1 MDKSKQEMQP
11 GGHFKKEIGVFG
23 GISILGGIMIGSG
36 IFYLG
41 SYVMQRTHMS
51 MGLALLCWVI
61 GGLVSMLGGLCF
73 AELGAC
79 DPRAGG
85 MRTYLSRAYHPMA
98 GYLSGIISCFL
109 SGPGSIA
116 GVAIALPTALNSYFH
131 FDDLTI
137 KIIAVCLI
145 IGVTAFN
152 IIGVKQGAIMA
163 NISMVAKLV
172 PIGLI
177 MVCALFFG
185 KESPDLALVPG
196 DGSSVSFGGMIGLIS
211 FATVAT
217 LWAYDGWVNLNSV
230 AEEVR
235 DPGRNLPLS
244 IIGAIGGITALYTLF
259 NYAIYRVLPHA
270 EVVSLIESGE
280 LYLGTVVANRILGS
294 IGGLVVTAAMLFAMF
309 SSLHSMILTFS
320 RVYYSMAA
328 DDMFFASFKRLH
340 PKFNVPVA
348 SLVLQAAISILFV
361 CWRSLNDL
369 TSLVVFAGQ
378 ILTVMCI
385 SAVFAYRKKFPDMD
399 RPYKAWGYPVTVVLA
414 ILANVGLMINSFIED
429 PSIALISVAILGAGA
444 VSYLYFARKKAASGA
459 SGKE

>member
-1 MDKSKQEMQP
+1 MEKTTKQLTES
-11 GGHFKKEIGVFG
+11 GEFKKEIGVFG

-51 MGLALLCWVI
+51 MGLSILCWVI

-116 GVAIALPTALNSYFH
+116 GVAIALPTALNSYFQ
-131 FDDLTI
+131 FDELTI
-137 KIIAVCLI
+137 KIIAVVLI
-145 IGVTAFN
+145 AGVTAFN

-163 NISMVAKLV
+163 NISMIAKLV
-172 PIGLI
+172 PIALI
-177 MVCALFFG
+177 MICALLFG
-185 KESPDLALVPG
+185 KESPDMSLVPG
-196 DGSSVSFGGMIGLIS
+196 DGTTVSIGGMIGMIS

-235 DPGRNLPLS
+235 NPGRNLPLS
-244 IIGAIGGITALYTLF
+244 IIGAIGGITVLYALF
-259 NYAIYRVLPHA
+259 NYAIYRVIPHA
-270 EVVSLIESGE
+270 EVVSLINNGE

-294 IGGLVVTAAMLFAMF
+294 AGGLLVTAAMLFAMF

-320 RVYYSMAA
+320 RVYYSMAE
-328 DDMFFASFKRLH
+328 DDMFFAVFKKLH

-348 SLVLQAAISILFV
+348 ALILQAAISILFV

-385 SAVFAYRKKFPDMD
+385 SAVFAYRKKFPDMK

-414 ILANVGLMINSFIED
+414 VLANVGLMINSFIED
-429 PSIALISVAILGAGA
+429 PSIALISVAIMGLGA
-444 VSYLYFARKKAASGA
+444 VSYIYFHRKKHSSAQ
-459 SGKE
+459 